1 MLIGL
6 INRDVLLSS
15 KMFDLNI
22 DSVISIWDRS
32 LTITKKKMQV
42 FIKLKMDLKHIFMG
56 EIK

>member
-1 MLIGL
+1 
-6 INRDVLLSS
+6 
-15 KMFDLNI
+15 MFDLNI
-22 DSVISIWDRS
+22 DNVIYIWDRS